1 MNQKV
6 CENYEVMPEITE
18 DGFYKIKILSGE
30 FSGCVYTFG
39 KVEFPDENEP
49 ILSFD
54 YNLIEGKV
62 DDRKKFENTI
72 GDILVQ
78 LLQKAMEQKELIFK
92 GGTDE
97 N

>member
-62 DDRKKFENTI
+62 DDKKKFENTI

-78 LLQKAMEQKELIFK
+78 LLQKAIEQKELIFK